1 MDVLLLED
9 EVNTREFFTMLLHS
23 IPEVTKVI
31 AAPCGEE
38 AIRLAKHHR
47 PDLIL
52 LDIELVNDDL
62 TGMEVAK
69 QIFDFDQEAF
79 MIFVTAHSQY
89 AISSFA
95 VHPYSYILKPIV
107 IEEFKSIISEV
118 AAKVDS
124 QVKQSA
130 DKIMVPVRHK
140 RSFILK
146 EDINFIEVQG
156 KQTFIYAKSGQWI
169 TNRPLGELENQ
180 LNSDFIR
187 VHRSFIVNK
196 RKIKSI
202 TQISDRTYEIE
213 LQGCSQKIPMS
224 RGAYSKHKR
233 LFK

>member
-89 AISSFA
+89 AISSFT

-156 KQTFIYAKSGQWI
+156 KQTFIYAKSGQWV
-169 TNRPLGELENQ
+169 TSKPLVEIGSQ

-187 VHRSFIVNK
+187 VHRAFIVNK
-196 RKIKSI
+196 KQIKSV

-213 LQGCSQKIPMS
+213 LQGCSQKVPMS
-224 RGAYSKHKR
+224 RSAYSKHKR
-233 LFK
+233 LFR

>member
-9 EVNTREFFTMLLHS
+9 EVNTREFFTMLLHD
-23 IPEVTKVI
+23 IPGVTKVL
-31 AAPCGEE
+31 ATSSGEE
-38 AIRLAKHHR
+38 AIRLARYHR

-52 LDIELVNDDL
+52 LDIELVNDVL

-156 KQTFIYAKSGQWI
+156 KQTIINAKSGQWV
-169 TNRPLGELENQ
+169 TNKPLVELEKQ

-187 VHRSFIVNK
+187 VHRAFIVNK
-196 RKIKSI
+196 KQIKRI

-213 LQGCSQKIPMS
+213 LQGCPKRIPMS
-224 RGAYSKHKR
+224 RGAYSKHKK
-233 LFK
+233 LFS